1 MLLRELKFS
10 LKEIKSLIQQDP
22 KIFTAALLKKDRE
35 IEKEIQRDQFR
46 QQQIHQMIQRMQHKG
61 KYQVS
66 IKKIPAFSIVSLR
79 KRIKSFYHEGLLWKE
94 FMSLL
99 KKQGIAFPTSPDENL
114 TIFHDKEYLE
124 EGVDVEVAIISD
136 IVAEAPLKMRE
147 LPALEHVA
155 IMYVEGNYHQLPEAY
170 QAFAKWLEEHPEFSM
185 VKATRQICHVGPEH
199 TENPEEYLTE
209 LQIPLISLTLTQRED
224 LSSN

>member
-1 MLLRELKFS
+1 
-10 LKEIKSLIQQDP
+10 
-22 KIFTAALLKKDRE
+22 
-35 IEKEIQRDQFR
+35 
-46 QQQIHQMIQRMQHKG
+46 
-61 KYQVS
+61 
-66 IKKIPAFSIVSLR
+66 
-79 KRIKSFYHEGLLWKE
+79 
-94 FMSLL
+94 
-99 KKQGIAFPTSPDENL
+99 
-114 TIFHDKEYLE
+114 
-124 EGVDVEVAIISD
+124 
-136 IVAEAPLKMRE
+136 MRE
-147 LPALEHVA
+147 LPALEHAA

>member
-1 MLLRELKFS
+1 
-10 LKEIKSLIQQDP
+10 
-22 KIFTAALLKKDRE
+22 
-35 IEKEIQRDQFR
+35 
-46 QQQIHQMIQRMQHKG
+46 
-61 KYQVS
+61 
-66 IKKIPAFSIVSLR
+66 
-79 KRIKSFYHEGLLWKE
+79 
-94 FMSLL
+94 
-99 KKQGIAFPTSPDENL
+99 L

-147 LPALEHVA
+147 LPALEHAAV
-155 IMYVEGNYHQLPEAY
+155 MYVEGNYHQLPEAY